1 MRALLRSFRYALDG
15 LAYALVTQRNMRLHF
30 AAAFVVVIL
39 CAVLQ
44 VDAFEIL
51 SVLSAITLVMALE
64 LVNTSIE
71 QVVDLLT
78 QEHRRAAKIAKD
90 VAAAAV
96 FVAAVN
102 AVVVAY
108 LVFYNKLDPARW
120 RAPASLVQAPYPGVL
135 LVGAILLIVTTVAHA
150 LRTRQVKRGD

>member
-1 MRALLRSFRYALDG
+1 MDG
-15 LAYALVTQRNMRLHF
+15 LAHALVTQRNMRIHF
-30 AAAFVVVIL
+30 TAAFVAVVL
-39 CAVLQ
+39 CALLQ

-51 SVLSAITLVMALE
+51 AVLSSITLVVTME

-71 QVVDLLT
+71 HVVDLVT
-78 QEHRRAAKIAKD
+78 KERRQAAKIAKD

-96 FVAAVN
+96 FVSAVN

-120 RAPASLVQAPYPGVL
+120 RVPVSLLQAPYPGVL
-135 LVGAILLIVTTVAHA
+135 LVGAICLIAATAAHA
-150 LRTRQVKRGD
+150 LRIRQVKMDE